1 MILVQIGNKWRT
13 QSFFIPFIPIRLP
26 FFLSDDAI
34 RVPIIDWKS
43 LVRKSSTF
51 RLSLTP
57 PFLGFLFPYSVE
69 RVRAAPTV

>member
-1 MILVQIGNKWRT
+1 MANPKLFNT
-13 QSFFIPFIPIRLP
+13 LHTHPITV
-26 FFLSDDAI
+26 FLSDDAI

-57 PFLGFLFPYSVE
+57 PFLDFLFPYSVE
-69 RVRAAPTV
+69 RVRAAPIV